1 MRQIDDAPDIRQT
14 LKTGYPSDTPQR
26 VCPKC
31 GEDIGD
37 YIYTTDDGDM
47 CGECFA
53 EYMKD
58 SLRTNPQLFADA
70 FGIACRY
77 TG

>member
-1 MRQIDDAPDIRQT
+1 MRQIDDAPDIKRA
-14 LKTGYPSDTPQR
+14 LNTGYPYDTPQY
-26 VCPKC
+26 VCPCC

-53 EYMKD
+53 EYIKD
-58 SLRTNPQLFADA
+58 CLETNPQLVADA
-70 FGIACRY
+70 FGIAYRY

>member
-1 MRQIDDAPDIRQT
+1 MELINDSPDIRQI
-14 LKTGYPSDTPQR
+14 LKTGYPSDGKC
-26 VCPKC
+26 VCPRC

-37 YIYTTDDGDM
+37 YIYTTNDGDM
-47 CGECFA
+47 CGECFT

-58 SLRTNPQLFADA
+58 GLETNPQLFAEA
-70 FGIACRY
+70 FGIAYRY

>member
-1 MRQIDDAPDIRQT
+1 MRQIDDAPDIREV
-14 LKTGYPSDTPQR
+14 LRAGYPPGTKC

-37 YIYTTDDGDM
+37 YIYTADGGDM
-47 CGECFA
+47 CGECFT

-58 SLRTNPQLFADA
+58 GLETNPQLFAEA
-70 FGIACRY
+70 FGISYRY

>member
-1 MRQIDDAPDIRQT
+1 MQLIDDAPDIKQA
-14 LKTGYPSDTPQR
+14 LNTGYPHNTPQC
-26 VCPKC
+26 VCPRC
-31 GEDIGD
+31 GEDVGD

-53 EYMKD
+53 EYIKD
-58 SLRTNPQLFADA
+58 CLETNPQLVADA
-70 FGIACRY
+70 FGIAYRY

>member
-1 MRQIDDAPDIRQT
+1 MSQIDDAPDIREV
-14 LKTGYPSDTPQR
+14 LRTGYPSDTQC

-58 SLRTNPQLFADA
+58 CLETNPQLFAEA
-70 FGIACRY
+70 FGITYRY